1 LKDLNKI
8 KVIISGGGTGG
19 HIYPAVAIA
28 NEIKMRYPSASILFV
43 GAEGRM
49 EMEKVPK
56 AGYEIIGLPI
66 AGIQRKL
73 TLKNLSVPIK
83 LIKSLLKARTVVRS
97 FNPDIAVGVGGYASG
112 PMLWM
117 STRKKVPSLI
127 QEQNSFA
134 GLTNKLL
141 GKRVQKICVAYSG
154 MEKYFPEEK
163 IVFTG
168 NPVRQDLLELS
179 GKREEAIKHFN
190 LSKEKKTL
198 LVIGGSLGART
209 INEAIE
215 KGVLEKEFKE
225 FQVIWQTGKW
235 FVERAKKS
243 IENNSHKNIWVSDFI
258 YDMDKAYS
266 AADIIVSRAGALSVS
281 EICLAG
287 KPAILIPSPNVS
299 EDHQTK
305 NAMSLVNE
313 NAAIFVKDVDA
324 KKTLIPEI
332 LDLMK
337 NEKKQSELAENVLDL
352 ARPNATKEIVNQ
364 IETIV

>member
-1 LKDLNKI
+1 
-8 KVIISGGGTGG
+8 
-19 HIYPAVAIA
+19 
-28 NEIKMRYPSASILFV
+28 M
-43 GAEGRM
+43 
-49 EMEKVPK
+49 
-56 AGYEIIGLPI
+56 
-66 AGIQRKL
+66 
-73 TLKNLSVPIK
+73 
-83 LIKSLLKARTVVRS
+83 LKARTVVRS

-117 STRKKVPSLI
+117 STRKKIPGLI

-154 MEKYFPEEK
+154 MEKYFPEDK

-168 NPVRQDLLELS
+168 NPVRQDLLDLS
-179 GKREEAIKHFN
+179 GKREEAIKHFS
-190 LSKEKKTL
+190 LSAEKKTL
-198 LVIGGSLGART
+198 LVIGGSLGAST

-215 KGVLEKEFKE
+215 KGVLEKDFKD

-235 FVERAKKS
+235 FVDRAKKA
-243 IENNSHKNIWVSDFI
+243 IENNSHENIRVGDFI
-258 YDMDKAYS
+258 YDMDKAY
-266 AADIIVSRAGALSVS
+266 AVADIIVSRAGALSVS

-287 KPAILIPSPNVS
+287 KPSILIPSPNVS

-313 NAAIFVKDVDA
+313 KAAIFVKDIDA
-324 KKTLIPEI
+324 KNTLIPEI
-332 LDLMK
+332 LDLMN
-337 NEKKQSELAENVLDL
+337 NEEKQAELAENVLGL

-364 IETIV
+364 IETII